1 MSAYNVLGLGQP
13 LLDRILQVDEAVMQ
27 RLGIKERGGSS
38 LILDKSELEVFLKSL
53 EAAISEEYC
62 SGSSSSDEEDEEPLT
77 PLSPIVNKNAFK
89 NIKKALLVP
98 GGSCCNTIK
107 AMASLGE
114 KCGLIGKLGRD
125 SSGRYY
131 RDSMSDRGVIPLMIE
146 DAHHRTGEV
155 ICLITPNGERTMKA
169 FLGASLQ
176 MTENDLLPQDFQGVK
191 LLHVEGYSIYNQP
204 LTFRAMELAK
214 QNQSMVSFDLG
225 SFELV
230 RQFKPTILNML
241 KNHVDIVFANSE
253 EARELIGESKD
264 AKVRDVAEK
273 CADYLAQYCKVAVV
287 MMGKEGCWV
296 KSGNEKY
303 ACPADVV
310 ANPIDTT
317 GAGDL
322 FAAGFLY
329 GYLQGY
335 TLQQCARLGSLS
347 GCEVVK
353 VLGAEVPMERFKTI
367 KAHVNSQV
375 FMSSL
380 SDKVCS
386 SVHTNSTSSSLFN
399 ISNSP
404 SASISQHSTTSGS
417 LKIKKVSRR
426 STDMDAFNED
436 GPILSGSFKKTS
448 GFAVTNHI

>member
-1 MSAYNVLGLGQP
+1 MSYQVLGLGQP
-13 LLDRILQVDEAVMQ
+13 LLDRILQVDETVMQ

-38 LILDKSELEVFLKSL
+38 LIHDKNELENFLRQL
-53 EAAISEEYC
+53 DLAISEEIC
-62 SGSSSSDEEDEEPLT
+62 AGSSSSDEDEDIEEPTT
-77 PLSPIVNKNAFK
+77 PISPLFDKSFYR
-89 NIKKALLVP
+89 NIKKALIVP

-107 AMASLGE
+107 GIASLGE
-114 KCGLIGKLGRD
+114 KCGLIGKIGRD

-131 RDSMSDRGVIPLMIE
+131 KESMSMRGVIPLMTE

-155 ICLITPNGERTMKA
+155 TCLITPNGERTMKA

-176 MTENDLLPQDFQGVK
+176 MTENDLLPQDFAGVK

-204 LTFRAMELAK
+204 LTFRAMQLAK
-214 QNQSMVSFDLG
+214 QNNSMVSFDLG

-230 RQFKPTILNML
+230 RQFKTTVLDML
-241 KNHVDIVFANSE
+241 KNYVDIVFANSE
-253 EARELIGESKD
+253 EARELLNEPKSTNT
-264 AKVRDVAEK
+264 RDVAEK
-273 CADYLAQYCKVAVV
+273 CADYLAKYCKVAVV
-287 MMGKEGCWV
+287 MMGKDGCWV

-347 GCEVVK
+347 GREVVK
-353 VLGAEVPMERFKTI
+353 VLGAEVPMERFRQI

-375 FMSSL
+375 FNSDAQGTPSL
-380 SDKVCS
+380 GKFQASQ
-386 SVHTNSTSSSLFN
+386 STSV
-399 ISNSP
+399 SN
-404 SASISQHSTTSGS
+404 S
-417 LKIKKVSRR
+417 LKIKKGFS
-426 STDMDAFNED
+426 SQPDLDHYDDDA
-436 GPILSGSFKKTS
+436 PVLSGSFKS
-448 GFAVTNHI
+448 GGFMMHI